1 MRDRGPVIYFTGP
14 RKVEVALLREAFL
27 RSGLTAGDVAR
38 VLGWRAAGSQRGR
51 ADSQRVKRYLGITPY
66 PGTRGYPPRLRERFS
81 YEMAVKL
88 AEAIG
93 VDPVDVGL

>member
-1 MRDRGPVIYFTGP
+1 MWRTRALPQC
-14 RKVEVALLREAFL
+14 EVDLAPLREAFL

-38 VLGWRAAGSQRGR
+38 TLGWTRTNYGR
-51 ADSQRVKRYLGITPY
+51 RVNDSGRVKRYLGISPCQ
-66 PGTRGYPPRLRERFS
+66 GGGQAPRLRERCS
-81 YEMAVKL
+81 YKTAVML